1 MNTRRKLIVA
11 LGTCILAP
19 PFSAFAQPHGKVWR
33 VGFLVGR
40 RRLSH
45 DSDFLTAF
53 PKGMHDLGYIE
64 GKNLVIEWRFAD
76 GEYER
81 LPDLA
86 AELVKLK
93 VDIIL
98 AVGPPVIIAAQ
109 KSTTTIPIVIV
120 TGLDPADAGFVKSL
134 ARPGGNITGIS
145 NLSSEVS
152 TKQLEMLLTMAPKL
166 SRVAVLVNPTNPAH
180 ATVVKSISAA
190 AEQAK
195 IKILAV
201 EARTPQE
208 IETGFS
214 LMRKQNATAII
225 VALDQFLMQQRR
237 QIAELATKNRLPSAG
252 TLREYVEDGGLMSYG
267 VNMADQFRSAAI
279 FVDKILKG
287 AKPGDLPIE
296 QPTKFELVINRK
308 TAKAL
313 GIKIP
318 NSILVQATKVIE

>member
-1 MNTRRKLIVA
+1 
-11 LGTCILAP
+11 
-19 PFSAFAQPHGKVWR
+19 
-33 VGFLVGR
+33 
-40 RRLSH
+40 
-45 DSDFLTAF
+45 
-53 PKGMHDLGYIE
+53 
-64 GKNLVIEWRFAD
+64 VIEWRFAD

-81 LPDLA
+81 LPALA

-93 VDIIL
+93 VDVIL

-109 KSTTTIPIVIV
+109 KSTATIPIVIV

-134 ARPGGNITGIS
+134 ARPGGNVTGIS
-145 NLSSEVS
+145 NLSSEIS
-152 TKQLEMLLTMAPKL
+152 AKQLEMLLTMGPKL

-180 ATVVKSISAA
+180 ATVVKSIGAA
-190 AEQAK
+190 AEQAGVK
-195 IKILAV
+195 IISV
-201 EARTPQE
+201 EARTAQE

-214 LMRKQNATAII
+214 LMRKENANAII

-237 QIAELATKNRLPSAG
+237 QIAELATKNRLPSIA

-296 QPTKFELVINRK
+296 QPTKFELVINRH

-318 NSILVQATKVIE
+318 NSILVQAAKVIE